1 MDIINARAIV
11 TLGVPEP
18 KVIRKSGILFPF
30 TLVLCN
36 RYAIIHEIT
45 IPKNAAASPAIILFL
60 VELSMEALE
69 NTLFH
74 ALIDILE
81 RPIGFPMFTVK
92 EVSATVT
99 KGKITTK
106 NEKIEIMTVIGIL
119 HFPSSTMFGLVDFPL
134 IVMYCLFPI
143 TKVVMYKTIFAIAIR
158 NTASTIASLSPSSEP
173 I

>member
-18 KVIRKSGILFPF
+18 KVIRKSGILYPF

-143 TKVVMYKTIFAIAIR
+143 TKVVTYKTMFAIAIR

-173 I
+173 M